1 MISPELCLSNP
12 TSFRTLSSS
21 SNQASSTFVA
31 LQPWWISN
39 RHASDF
45 VIERLDDTSL
55 ILVFRSF
62 LMFDLVKVVKRLLFR
77 DVVHSSRDSSSSSSS
92 DSWSSSPSSDSS
104 SSSSSRGSS
113 SRDSSSSSSSDSSSS
128 SSFRDSSSSSS
139 NSSSSSSSDSSSSS
153 SSSDSSSSSPS
164 RGSSSRDSSSSSSSD
179 SSSFSSSSDS
189 SSSSSSSDSSSS
201 SSSSS
206 VSYVW
211 LLFMADGTKGCKKL
225 KKQKG
230 SCLKI
235 ILLRLPVILGL
246 RLLHLPFHMYSCCSW
261 RMKPKDARN

>member
-206 VSYVW
+206 VSYTSRKRWCGFFVW
-211 LLFMADGTKGCKKL
+211 TDSVNKEQVEKSELCGDEVKINFDWRLRRLEEDVQMQKLLP
-225 KKQKG
+225 
-230 SCLKI
+230 SC
-235 ILLRLPVILGL
+235 
-246 RLLHLPFHMYSCCSW
+246 
-261 RMKPKDARN
+261 